1 MVLWGE
7 SSVSAVQEG
16 EGRQET
22 GKLFMKGRESE
33 RGGSTEE
40 YERATLCK
48 QQRELDGLWGRSLE
62 STSCSPT
69 VVLEGTQDVMSS
81 FS

>member
-22 GKLFMKGRESE
+22 GKLFMKGRDQKEGEAPKSMREPLYANSRE
-33 RGGSTEE
+33 RKG
-40 YERATLCK
+40 K
-48 QQRELDGLWGRSLE
+48 
-62 STSCSPT
+62 
-69 VVLEGTQDVMSS
+69 V
-81 FS
+81 F

>member
-1 MVLWGE
+1 M
-7 SSVSAVQEG
+7 SAVQEG

-48 QQRELDGLWGRSLE
+48 QQREERKGFLS
-62 STSCSPT
+62 
-69 VVLEGTQDVMSS
+69 
-81 FS
+81 

>member
-1 MVLWGE
+1 MVIHFLEFLVVLWGE

-33 RGGSTEE
+33 RGESTEE

-48 QQRELDGLWGRSLE
+48 QQREERKGFLS
-62 STSCSPT
+62 
-69 VVLEGTQDVMSS
+69 
-81 FS
+81 

>member
-1 MVLWGE
+1 MVIHFLEFLVVLWGE

-48 QQRELDGLWGRSLE
+48 QQREERKGFLS
-62 STSCSPT
+62 
-69 VVLEGTQDVMSS
+69 
-81 FS
+81 